1 MSPEAA
7 IHLIR
12 QAALAAFW
20 VSAPLLVIGFV
31 VGVVVS
37 LYGSLVQV
45 LTSMQDAAFNAIPRL
60 GAFLAGFLLLLPW
73 MLRYMTSYTQALL
86 GDFTRYAR

>member
-12 QAALAAFW
+12 QALLTAFW
-20 VSAPLLVIGFV
+20 VSAPLLLIGFLAGIIV
-31 VGVVVS
+31 
-37 LYGSLVQV
+37 SLVQV
-45 LTSMQDAAFNAIPRL
+45 VTSMQDAAFNSIPRL

-73 MLRYMTSYTQALL
+73 MLRYMSTYAQALL
-86 GDFTRYAR
+86 GDFSRYAR

>member
-31 VGVVVS
+31 VGVVV
-37 LYGSLVQV
+37 SLVQV

>member
-12 QAALAAFW
+12 QALLTAFW
-20 VSAPLLVIGFV
+20 VSAPLLLIGFLAGIIV
-31 VGVVVS
+31 
-37 LYGSLVQV
+37 SLVQV
-45 LTSMQDAAFNAIPRL
+45 VTSMQDAAFNSIPRL

-73 MLRYMTSYTQALL
+73 MLRYMSTYTQALL
-86 GDFTRYAR
+86 GDFSRYAR

>member
-12 QAALAAFW
+12 QAVLAAFW
-20 VSAPLLVIGFV
+20 VSAPLLLVGFV
-31 VGVVVS
+31 VGVLV
-37 LYGSLVQV
+37 SLVQV

-60 GAFLAGFLLLLPW
+60 GAFLAGFVLLLPW
-73 MLRYMTSYTQALL
+73 MLRYMTSYTLGLL
-86 GDFTRYAR
+86 EDFTRYAR

>member
-1 MSPEAA
+1 MTPEAA

-12 QAALAAFW
+12 QALLTALW
-20 VSAPLLVIGFV
+20 VSAPLLALGFV
-31 VGVVVS
+31 VGVVV
-37 LYGSLVQV
+37 SLVQV

-86 GDFTRYAR
+86 GDLSRYAR

>member
-7 IHLIR
+7 IHLVR
-12 QAALAAFW
+12 QALLAAFW
-20 VSAPLLVIGFV
+20 VSAPLLALGFL

-37 LYGSLVQV
+37 LIQV
-45 LTSMQDAAFNAIPRL
+45 LTSMQDAAFNTVPRL

-73 MLRYMTSYTQALL
+73 MVRYMTSYAQALL
-86 GDFTRYAR
+86 GDFARYAH

>member
-1 MSPEAA
+1 MSPEAV

-12 QAALAAFW
+12 QALLAAFW
-20 VSAPLLVIGFV
+20 VSAPLLLIGFV
-31 VGVVVS
+31 VGVVV
-37 LYGSLVQV
+37 SLVQV

-73 MLRYMTSYTQALL
+73 MLRYMTSYTHALL
-86 GDFTRYAR
+86 GDFARYAR